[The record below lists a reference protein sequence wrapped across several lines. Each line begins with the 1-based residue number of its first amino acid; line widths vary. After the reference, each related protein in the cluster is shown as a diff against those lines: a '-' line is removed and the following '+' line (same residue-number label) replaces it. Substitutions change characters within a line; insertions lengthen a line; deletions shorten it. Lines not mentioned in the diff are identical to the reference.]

1 MAFRAGSFLRTRQTI
16 GRRHIQLQTRGSKL
30 PPLTHNTFGDGEVR
44 TSPKIKISTNGND
57 YMLDSV
63 FLRDSCPCVRCVDP
77 STKQKLFDT
86 ASIPFTVKAR
96 EPEVQSDGSVKITWE
111 NDIPEFGSHTSV
123 YRQEFFSASE
133 TYRSCAIATHD
144 IFPSTLW
151 DRRTIEENSDPT
163 DYASYMSS
171 SATLHKALS
180 HLQRYG
186 LLFLSSVPSDP
197 NSVEMV
203 ANRIGPL
210 RQTFY
215 GSTWD
220 VRSVPS
226 AKNIAYTSSH
236 IGFHMVSIL
245 PSSPSTQIWSGVKF
259 D

>member
-1 MAFRAGSFLRTRQTI
+1 MALRAGSCLRTTRTV
-16 GRRHIQLQTRGSKL
+16 RRRYGLQNLAPQSRSASSNYFGSQKMR
-30 PPLTHNTFGDGEVR
+30 P
-44 TSPKIKISTNGND
+44 SPKIKISTNGTD
-57 YMLDSV
+57 YMLENF
-63 FLRDSCPCVRCVDP
+63 FLRDSCPCARCVDP

-96 EPEVQSDGSVKITWE
+96 EPEVQSDGSVRIAWN
-111 NDIPEFGSHTSV
+111 NDIPGFENHTSV
-123 YRQEFFSASE
+123 YPQAFFSANATSKSRAE
-133 TYRSCAIATHD
+133 TNQNVFAT
-144 IFPSTLW
+144 TLW
-151 DRRTIEENSDPT
+151 NREIIQENSDPV

-171 SATLHKALS
+171 SATLYKAVS

-197 NSVEMV
+197 RSVEMI
-203 ANRIGPL
+203 ANRIGPV
-210 RQTFY
+210 RHTFY

-236 IGFHMVSIL
+236 LGFHMVSTTSI
-245 PSSPSTQIWSGVKF
+245 PSVTL